1 MQERIKIADLV
12 SQAQARACPL
22 WQIILE
28 NEAQSQDI
36 APSELWQTMTY
47 HWQIMQESISKGSE
61 PGLKSFSGL
70 VGEEAR
76 LLNQYLARGRTLSG
90 EGAVL
95 AAARALGVSIVNAS
109 MGKIVAA
116 PTAGSCGVLPAVL
129 LTTAE
134 RIGADQDSIIG
145 ALFTA
150 AGIGLVIDENATT
163 SGAKG
168 GCQAECGAAAC
179 MAAAAAVEMAGGTPN
194 QAAQAGAIAL
204 KNVIG
209 LACDPVAGLVEI
221 PCVKRNAMGA
231 SNALLAA
238 DMALAGIASKIPLD
252 EVIEAM
258 REVGEMLPSKLK
270 ETAQGGLATT
280 PTGQEIARQLLRT

>member
-1 MQERIKIADLV
+1 MKGKIKIADLV
-12 SQAQARACPL
+12 SQAQKSPCPL

-28 NEAQSQDI
+28 REAQSLDI
-36 APSELWQTMTY
+36 PPEELWQTMVY
-47 HWQIMQESISKGSE
+47 NWQIMTESISKGAE

-70 VGEEAR
+70 VGEEGR
-76 LLNQYLARGRTLSG
+76 LLNQYLERGRTLSG

-109 MGKIVAA
+109 MGRIVAA
-116 PTAGSCGVLPAVL
+116 PTAGSCGILPAVL
-129 LTTAE
+129 LTVAE
-134 RIGADQDSIIG
+134 RTGADQDQIIG

-150 AGIGLVIDENATT
+150 AGIGLVIDENAST

-238 DMALAGIASKIPLD
+238 DMALAGIESKIPLD

-258 REVGEMLPSKLK
+258 REVGEMMPAKLK
-270 ETAQGGLATT
+270 ETAQGGLAAT
-280 PTGQEIARQLLRT
+280 PTAREIARQLLRT